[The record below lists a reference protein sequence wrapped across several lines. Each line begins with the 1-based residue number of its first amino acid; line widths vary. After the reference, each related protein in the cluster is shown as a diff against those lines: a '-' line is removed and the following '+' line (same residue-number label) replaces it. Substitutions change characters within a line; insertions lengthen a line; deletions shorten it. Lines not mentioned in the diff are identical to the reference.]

1 MICANWYNDWGD
13 KMATTFMQ
21 LTEFQGIRNFFGVP
35 EIQQKRL
42 QEETPCCTYVGW
54 KTKSLNISEDPS
66 FLLT

>member
-1 MICANWYNDWGD
+1 
-13 KMATTFMQ
+13 MATTFMQ
-21 LTEFQGIRNFFGVP
+21 LTEFQGIRNFSGVP
-35 EIQQKRL
+35 EIQQKSL